1 MIRIVLVGDTLS
13 GKSTLF
19 DSLLFD
25 NYYKSLKNYQSFIT
39 TVSPTFGIYLDK
51 YIVYDTPSD
60 KRWRSFANPYIK
72 VADAAIVLFD
82 AEEGGECV
90 EEWKNYV
97 KDTNGKD
104 IPMLVVANVK
114 NKFKHEKQPNV
125 LYINCKE
132 DVHDKLQPFLT
143 SLQSDPRISI
153 GLVDYLLL
161 LLPSVEDVSD
171 RMGQLQIPGCLQ
183 Q

>member
-19 DSLLFD
+19 DSLLF
-25 NYYKSLKNYQSFIT
+25 NQSFDSFCT
-39 TVSPTFGIYLDK
+39 TISPTFGIYLNK
-51 YIVYDTPSD
+51 YILYDTPSD
-60 KRWRSFANPYIK
+60 RRWRTFAKPYIQ

-82 AEEGGECV
+82 AEEGGQCV

-97 KDTNGKD
+97 KHTNGKN

-114 NKFKHEKQPNV
+114 NKFTHEKQPNV

-132 DVHDKLQPFLT
+132 DVRSKLQPFLT
-143 SLQSDPRISI
+143 SLESDPKISI
-153 GLVDYLLL
+153 GWVDYVYLLL
-161 LLPSVEDVSD
+161 PKVEDVID
-171 RMGQLQIPGCLQ
+171 QIPGCSQ

>member
-19 DSLLFD
+19 DTLLFD
-25 NYYKSLKNYQSFIT
+25 NERLKNFESYLT
-39 TVSPTFGIYLDK
+39 TISPTFGIYLDK
-51 YIVYDTPSD
+51 YILYDTPSD
-60 KRWRSFANPYIK
+60 RRWRIFANPYIK

-82 AEEGGECV
+82 AEEGGKRV

-97 KDTNGKD
+97 KDTNGKN

-132 DVHDKLQPFLT
+132 DVRSKLQPFLT
-143 SLQSDPRISI
+143 SLQSDPKISI

-171 RMGQLQIPGCLQ
+171 RMSHLQIPACLQ

>member
-19 DSLLFD
+19 DSLLF
-25 NYYKSLKNYQSFIT
+25 NQSFDSFCT
-39 TVSPTFGIYLDK
+39 TISPTFGIYLNK
-51 YIVYDTPSD
+51 YILYDTPSD
-60 KRWRSFANPYIK
+60 RRWRTFAKPYIE

-82 AEEGGECV
+82 AEEGGQCV

-97 KDTNGKD
+97 KHTNGKN

-114 NKFKHEKQPNV
+114 NKFTHEKQPNV

-132 DVHDKLQPFLT
+132 DVRSKLQPFLT
-143 SLQSDPRISI
+143 SLESDPKISI

-171 RMGQLQIPGCLQ
+171 RMSHLQIPGCLQ

>member
-19 DSLLFD
+19 DTLLFD
-25 NYYKSLKNYQSFIT
+25 NRSLKNFESYLT
-39 TVSPTFGIYLDK
+39 TISPTFGIYLDK
-51 YIVYDTPSD
+51 YILYDTPSD

-82 AEEGGECV
+82 AEEGGKRV

-97 KDTNGKD
+97 KDTNGKN
-104 IPMLVVANVK
+104 IPILVIANVK
-114 NKFKHEKQPNV
+114 NNSKHEKQPNV

-132 DVHDKLQPFLT
+132 DVRSKLQPFLT
-143 SLQSDPRISI
+143 SLQSDPKISI

-171 RMGQLQIPGCLQ
+171 RMGHIQIPGCLQ